1 MKQSFI
7 IYYVIT
13 MNLIKNTLKGIF
25 FVFGIMLGVR
35 IFKNRKSDDVLYQE
49 VDIEPRVEKST
60 IVMKSQSIGASL
72 NNRQKR
78 IIELIKE
85 YGQVEMKLL
94 RKEFPDVTS
103 RTLRRDLTKLS
114 DENIIYKEGSTK
126 AATYYLN

>member
-1 MKQSFI
+1 
-7 IYYVIT
+7 

-35 IFKNRKSDDVLYQE
+35 IFKNRKSDDMLYQE
-49 VDIEPRVEKST
+49 ADIEPEIEKST
-60 IVMKSQSIGASL
+60 IVMKSQSLSSDL

-94 RKEFPDVTS
+94 RREFPDVTS

-114 DENIIYKEGSTK
+114 DENLIYKEGSTK